1 MQKTLKRSF
10 VALALFAAP
19 LPALAELGDGAVLFP
34 PVSEILGETEAA
46 LPEAERLDLRD
57 ALMAMPPLKAE
68 LRALNSGVASRQR
81 GALDRLG
88 ARRERKAAPTIGALL
103 LRTDTPLQSRISAAT
118 ALGRIGDRDSV
129 VYLER
134 ATLDENKELRFAAAL
149 ALGKLKSVEA
159 AKVLETVLKDDP
171 HWWVRYAAAVAL
183 GDTRQPAAVPALSRA
198 VSEEMRW
205 QVRQQAARSL
215 GAIGT
220 RPAVEALGRALA
232 DQDATVRYSAARA
245 LGEIGGTESVDLL
258 HEAYATESDPLPRGQ
273 LQASLKRASRR

>member
-1 MQKTLKRSF
+1 MPKAKELTVTLLLLAA
-10 VALALFAAP
+10 ALP
-19 LPALAELGDGAVLFP
+19 LRAEMGDATVLFP
-34 PVSEILGETEAA
+34 PVAEILGETEPS

-57 ALMAMPPLKAE
+57 ALMAMPPLQSE
-68 LRALNSGVASRQR
+68 LRALASGVASRQR

-88 ARRERKAAPTIGALL
+88 AKRERKAAPYIGALL
-103 LRTDTPLQSRISAAT
+103 LRTDTPLQSRVSAAT
-118 ALGRIGDRDSV
+118 ALGRIAEKDSV
-129 VYLER
+129 TFLER

-159 AKVLETVLKDDP
+159 VRALEAVLRDDP

-183 GDTRQPAAVPALSRA
+183 GDTRQPAAVPPLARVL
-198 VSEEMRW
+198 SEEQRW

-220 RPAVEALGRALA
+220 RPAVEALGRGLS

-245 LGEIGGTESVDLL
+245 LGEVGGSESVDLL
-258 HEAYATESDPLPRGQ
+258 HDAYATEEDPLPRGQ

>member
-1 MQKTLKRSF
+1 MPKAKEPT
-10 VALALFAAP
+10 LALLLLAAA
-19 LPALAELGDGAVLFP
+19 LPVRAELGDASVLFP
-34 PVSEILGETEAA
+34 PVAELLGETEPV

-68 LRALNSGVASRQR
+68 LRALSSGVASRQR

-88 ARRERKAAPTIGALL
+88 AAKERKAAPYIGALL
-103 LRTDTPLQSRISAAT
+103 LQTNTPLQSRVSAAT
-118 ALGRIGDRDSV
+118 ALGRIGEKDSV
-129 VYLER
+129 TYLER
-134 ATLDENKELRFAAAL
+134 ATLDENKELRFAASL

-159 AKVLETVLKDDP
+159 VRVLEAVLKDDP

-183 GDTRQPAAVPALSRA
+183 GDTRQPAAVPALSR
-198 VSEEMRW
+198 VLSEEQRW

-220 RPAVEALGRALA
+220 RPAVEALGRALS

-245 LGEIGGTESVDLL
+245 LGEVGGTESVDLL
-258 HEAYATESDPLPRGQ
+258 HDAYATEEDPLPRGQ